1 MNNEFMKKLNAL
13 LTRSEFAQLSKSASI
28 AASMDATLYAHQ
40 ALLSQLKSA
49 QTLDEIAEMVSNA
62 IRQIHGADAAI
73 EYTGV
78 MVEFIKKEAASTCL
92 TTQEVAQIVA
102 PEVHR
107 LLMRGIVPEMA
118 VKFGLRN
125 AGKCLHEAHC
135 EKMTKHYFG

>member
-13 LTRSEFAQLSKSASI
+13 LTRTEFAQLSKSASI
-28 AASMDATLYAHQ
+28 AASMDARLYAHQ

-49 QTLDEIAEMVSNA
+49 QTLDETAEMVSNE
-62 IRQIHGADAAI
+62 IRQMHGADAAI
-73 EYTGV
+73 ECTRT
-78 MVEFIKKEAASTCL
+78 MVEFIKKEASSTCL

-107 LLMRGIVPEMA
+107 LLMRGIVPEIA

-125 AGKCLHEAHC
+125 AEKCLYEAHC